1 MFVYN
6 IYIYTIIMSNFF
18 DLTNV
23 INLQKSLITNFG
35 STDPSFF
42 NNLNTNVNALDS
54 AVSASNASIIPTL
67 TKQQEVGAVLTREE
81 ERLRDRKQ
89 AIDAA
94 GDEQKRLVDLT
105 RNATQRTRAINN
117 MYIVAVVGLIIYL
130 GIRFVT
136 GILPEIVTDVLNVL
150 VVSIT
155 ILTILKMYADY
166 TRRNNMDFDMINL
179 GEPSQMVG
187 KASGSSGSAGA
198 GLIESRIGGGCEK
211 DACCPEGTKYNEKY
225 AICVPKEVPYS
236 KVTSGTTPTDYAYF
250 MPDKAWKL
258 KSACT
263 GDTLYSLDELGCKA
277 NTETFT
283 AMKTSDMA
291 KANEPYEFAD
301 YNLYK

>member
-1 MFVYN
+1 
-6 IYIYTIIMSNFF
+6 MSVF
-18 DLTNV
+18 DLPN
-23 INLQKSLITNFG
+23 IIGLQQQLIQDLSGNSQMMNTLG
-35 STDPSFF
+35 LKVGEL
-42 NNLNTNVNALDS
+42 NNE
-54 AVSASNASIIPTL
+54 VSKSNANIMPTL

-89 AIDAA
+89 AIDTA
-94 GDEQKRLVDLT
+94 GEEQKRLVDLT

-117 MYIVAVVGLIIYL
+117 MYIVAVVGLFIYL

-179 GEPSQMVG
+179 GEPSEMVG
-187 KASGSSGSAGA
+187 NKSGSGSAGSAGA
-198 GLIESRIGGGCEK
+198 GLIGSRIGGGCEK

-225 AICVPKEVPYS
+225 AICVPNEAPYS
-236 KVTSGTTPTDYAYF
+236 KVTPGEPPTNYAYF
-250 MPDKAWKL
+250 MPNKEWKL
-258 KSACT
+258 KSDCSGKT
-263 GDTLYSLDELGCKA
+263 TYSFDELGCKA

-283 AMKTSDMA
+283 TIKTSDMA
-291 KANEPYEFAD
+291 KANEPFEFAD

>member
-1 MFVYN
+1 
-6 IYIYTIIMSNFF
+6 MSVF
-18 DLTNV
+18 DLPN
-23 INLQKSLITNFG
+23 IIGLQQKLIQDLSGNSQMMNTLG
-35 STDPSFF
+35 LKVGEL
-42 NNLNTNVNALDS
+42 NN
-54 AVSASNASIIPTL
+54 AVSKSNANIMPTL

-89 AIDAA
+89 AIDTA

-117 MYIVAVVGLIIYL
+117 MYIVAVVGLFIYL

-179 GEPSQMVG
+179 GEPSEMVG
-187 KASGSSGSAGA
+187 NKSGSGSAGSAGA
-198 GLIESRIGGGCEK
+198 GLIGSRIGGGCEK

-225 AICVPKEVPYS
+225 AICVPNEAPYS
-236 KVTSGTTPTDYAYF
+236 KVTPGEPPTNYAYF
-250 MPDKAWKL
+250 MPNKEWKL
-258 KSACT
+258 KSTCSGKT
-263 GDTLYSLDELGCKA
+263 TYSFDELGCKA

-283 AMKTSDMA
+283 TMKTSDMA
-291 KANEPYEFAD
+291 KANEPFEFAD

>member
-23 INLQKSLITNFG
+23 IDLQKSLITNFG

-42 NNLNTNVNALDS
+42 NNLNTKVNDLDS

-117 MYIVAVVGLIIYL
+117 MYIVAVVGLFIYL

-179 GEPSQMVG
+179 GEPSEMVG
-187 KASGSSGSAGA
+187 NKSGSGSAGS
-198 GLIESRIGGGCEK
+198 GLIGSRIGGGCEK

-225 AICVPKEVPYS
+225 AICVPNEAPYS
-236 KVTSGTTPTDYAYF
+236 KVTPGEPPTNYAYF
-250 MPDKAWKL
+250 MPNKEWKL
-258 KSACT
+258 KSTCSGKT
-263 GDTLYSLDELGCKA
+263 TYSFDELGCKA

-283 AMKTSDMA
+283 TIKTSDTA
-291 KANEPYEFAD
+291 KANEPCEFAD

>member
-1 MFVYN
+1 MSVFELPN
-6 IYIYTIIMSNFF
+6 IIGLQRKLIQ
-18 DLTNV
+18 DLSGDNQ
-23 INLQKSLITNFG
+23 LM
-35 STDPSFF
+35 
-42 NNLNTNVNALDS
+42 NTLADKVNELDT
-54 AVSASNASIIPTL
+54 AVSKSNASIIPTL

-89 AIDAA
+89 AIDSA
-94 GDEQKRLVDLT
+94 GDEQKRLIDLT
-105 RNATQRTRAINN
+105 RNATQRSRAINN
-117 MYIVAVVGLIIYL
+117 MYIAAVVGLFIYL

-187 KASGSSGSAGA
+187 KKSGSGSSGSAGA
-198 GLIESRIGGGCEK
+198 GLIGSRIGGGCEK

-225 AICVPKEVPYS
+225 AICVPNEAPFS
-236 KVTSGTTPTDYAYF
+236 KVISPNAANDYGYF
-250 MPDKAWKL
+250 MPQKAWTL
-258 KSACT
+258 KTTCGT
-263 GDTLYSLDELGCKA
+263 GTYSFDELACKA
-277 NTETFT
+277 STEKFT
-283 AMKTSDMA
+283 TMKTSDMA
-291 KANEPYEFAD
+291 KANEPFEFAD

>member
-1 MFVYN
+1 
-6 IYIYTIIMSNFF
+6 MSVF
-18 DLTNV
+18 DLPN
-23 INLQKSLITNFG
+23 IIGLQQKLIQDLSGNSQMMNTLG
-35 STDPSFF
+35 LKVGEL
-42 NNLNTNVNALDS
+42 NN
-54 AVSASNASIIPTL
+54 AVSKSNANIMPTL

-89 AIDAA
+89 AIDTA

-117 MYIVAVVGLIIYL
+117 MYIVAVVGLFIYL

-179 GEPSQMVG
+179 GEPSEMVG
-187 KASGSSGSAGA
+187 NKSGSGSAGSAGA
-198 GLIESRIGGGCEK
+198 GLIGSRIGGGCEK

-225 AICVPKEVPYS
+225 AICVPNEAPYS
-236 KVTSGTTPTDYAYF
+236 KVTPGEPPTNYAYF
-250 MPDKAWKL
+250 MPNKEWKL
-258 KSACT
+258 KSTCSGKT
-263 GDTLYSLDELGCKA
+263 TYSFDELGCKA

-283 AMKTSDMA
+283 TIKTSDMA
-291 KANEPYEFAD
+291 KANEPFEFAD